1 MNVVVVCNKLN
12 KKTMKE
18 YLPSK
23 KHNINVLG
31 ISISVKNK
39 DELIRQITE
48 VYKPHALF
56 WVNGVPCGSKNKE
69 ISELEILTDLKK
81 ADPNLKI
88 FYSVVNLSL
97 IHI

>member
-12 KKTMKE
+12 RKTMKE

-31 ISISVKNK
+31 IIISVKSK

-48 VYKPHALF
+48 VYNPHALF
-56 WVNGVPCGSKNKE
+56 WVNGVPCG
-69 ISELEILTDLKK
+69 
-81 ADPNLKI
+81 
-88 FYSVVNLSL
+88 
-97 IHI
+97 

>member
-31 ISISVKNK
+31 IIISVKIKTNSFAK
-39 DELIRQITE
+39 SQRFI
-48 VYKPHALF
+48 
-56 WVNGVPCGSKNKE
+56 
-69 ISELEILTDLKK
+69 ILT
-81 ADPNLKI
+81 PC
-88 FYSVVNLSL
+88 SG
-97 IHI
+97 